1 MAKEPIMKQQVAT
14 GPTQNLE
21 ERIRCR
27 AYELYEQR
35 GRKHGQDLEDWLR
48 ARAEITGQKVRT
60 MGAPNKT
67 HEKT

>member
-1 MAKEPIMKQQVAT
+1 MKQQVAT

-35 GRKHGQDLEDWLR
+35 GRK
-48 ARAEITGQKVRT
+48 
-60 MGAPNKT
+60 
-67 HEKT
+67 